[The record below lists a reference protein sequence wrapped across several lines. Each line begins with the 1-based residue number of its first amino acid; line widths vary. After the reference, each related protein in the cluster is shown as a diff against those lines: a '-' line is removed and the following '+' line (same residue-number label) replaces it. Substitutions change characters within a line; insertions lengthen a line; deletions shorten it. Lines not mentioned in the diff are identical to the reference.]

1 MTKCRVSTARSSYST
16 SSNLST
22 KSWWVLLHPSLL
34 LFILWLLR
42 LGDLFETPRV
52 YFVRLLFF
60 PASAWRHSKFVS
72 VEASVMARSR
82 KSGLW
87 SLLFFSFKL
96 YCSPFFDVV
105 VVVVVSEGRGADDP
119 RRVLSGEIDRNNDI
133 FVFFFFRL
141 GIAKKAKGNN
151 APTKEFEA
159 RRVCVSYRHGIR
171 MERKVYVSINLNDDR
186 LVCRISSNLIF
197 FSSLWFSRLR
207 GERNRFFF
215 FSVHLLSLSLSLR
228 CALSNY
234 KAQGFFF
241 CLFME
246 STLFKMRLSSLVV
259 GTLSTL
265 SDEMKKGARTYIIIS
280 YRYIIFVFVFW
291 GQYRPPRAVHCS
303 THTHTRAERTQW
315 KWSGF
320 VGHSTGILYQLLH
333 THTHVLTHTRDNL
346 CCCCCCGHSA
356 WRDR

>member
-1 MTKCRVSTARSSYST
+1 
-16 SSNLST
+16 
-22 KSWWVLLHPSLL
+22 
-34 LFILWLLR
+34 
-42 LGDLFETPRV
+42 
-52 YFVRLLFF
+52 
-60 PASAWRHSKFVS
+60 
-72 VEASVMARSR
+72 MARSR

-197 FSSLWFSRLR
+197 FSSL
-207 GERNRFFF
+207 
-215 FSVHLLSLSLSLR
+215 
-228 CALSNY
+228 
-234 KAQGFFF
+234 
-241 CLFME
+241 
-246 STLFKMRLSSLVV
+246 
-259 GTLSTL
+259 
-265 SDEMKKGARTYIIIS
+265 
-280 YRYIIFVFVFW
+280 
-291 GQYRPPRAVHCS
+291 
-303 THTHTRAERTQW
+303 
-315 KWSGF
+315 
-320 VGHSTGILYQLLH
+320 
-333 THTHVLTHTRDNL
+333 
-346 CCCCCCGHSA
+346 
-356 WRDR
+356 